1 MKLGLK
7 LEFWG
12 LSYYVELILTGKKVC
27 NTLGLLTITFETF
40 FLDVPIEGKKLS
52 ASTFDTF

>member
-40 FLDVPIEGKKLS
+40 FLDVPIEGEKTLS
-52 ASTFDTF
+52 FYI